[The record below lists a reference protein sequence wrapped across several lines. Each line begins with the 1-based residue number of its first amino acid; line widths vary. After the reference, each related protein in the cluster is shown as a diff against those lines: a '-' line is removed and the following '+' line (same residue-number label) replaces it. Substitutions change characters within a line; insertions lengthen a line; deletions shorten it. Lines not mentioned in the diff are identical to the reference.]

1 MNNKKGITLL
11 SALIIVAVLSIFTGT
26 IVISTDY
33 IIDETDRKDFVR
45 EYKLVEAAT
54 KDYIMRNSGKI
65 DFIEMEFDLSKASEE
80 SAEQFNDETITDNK
94 IAMYIVDLD
103 KIGVINANYGKQKNS
118 DEEDVYLLSKTTNIV
133 YYKKGFINNKNIYY
147 RVMYD

>member
-65 DFIEMEFDLSKASEE
+65 DFIEMEFDLSKVSEE

-133 YYKKGFINNKNIYY
+133 YYK
-147 RVMYD
+147 

>member
-65 DFIEMEFDLSKASEE
+65 DFIEMEFDLSKVSEE